1 MAVAPVLPEDRS
13 RLWEQVLS
21 SVKQRLASHQAFETW
36 FRPIVARELSPQ
48 SVDLEVPNAFFVDW
62 IHEHHL
68 TTLRGA
74 LTEVLG
80 AQPEIRFS
88 PLEPV
93 APPPAATTP
102 AALSSTENRAPAPA
116 PAPAGPSPANAPMIG
131 AADPKASRLW
141 LESQLNPRLVFETFV
156 VGGSN
161 RFTHAACR
169 AVSERPGEVY
179 NPLFIFGG
187 SGLGKTHLLHAIGH
201 AVKTRKPDARVHY
214 VPAERFTNEMI
225 FAIQHGQ
232 TLAFRNKYRN
242 VDVLLI
248 DDVQFLAGKQST
260 QEEFFYTFNA
270 LRDAHKQIV
279 VTADKAP
286 KDIDGLE
293 ERLLSRFN
301 QGLIADIQHPDLETR
316 IAILR
321 NRCEQEGAGLRLP
334 DDVLLVL
341 ADRIRGNVRELEGC
355 LVRLLAVSSLTHQEI
370 TMELAEDVL
379 MQYVDAEPDHLTP
392 ERIVA
397 TVGER
402 FGVKVDALMSKRRTQ
417 LVAQPRQVAMYLLR
431 QLTDLSL
438 VEIGRIFG
446 GRDHTTVMYAC
457 ERIADRIT
465 AEEAFREKVN
475 GLISTLAS
483 G

>member
-1 MAVAPVLPEDRS
+1 MAVQPVQPETQT
-13 RLWEQVLS
+13 RLWEQVLL
-21 SVKQRLASHQAFETW
+21 SVKRRLPSIQAFDTW

-48 SVDLEVPNAFFVDW
+48 LVDLEVPNAFFVDW

-68 TTLRGA
+68 TTLRSA
-74 LTEVLG
+74 LDEVLG
-80 AQPEIRFS
+80 ATPEIRFT
-88 PLEPV
+88 PREPASTLPV
-93 APPPAATTP
+93 LAAEPRATSSLATAPPPAMPRTA
-102 AALSSTENRAPAPA
+102 
-116 PAPAGPSPANAPMIG
+116 
-131 AADPKASRLW
+131 RLW
-141 LESQLNPRLVFETFV
+141 VESQLNPRLTFESFI

-187 SGLGKTHLLHAIGH
+187 SGLGKTHMLHAVGH
-201 AVKTRKPDARVHY
+201 AVKRARPDARVHY

-225 FAIQHGQ
+225 FSIQHGQ

-248 DDVQFLAGKQST
+248 DDVQFLAGKEST

-286 KDIDGLE
+286 KDIQGLE
-293 ERLLSRFN
+293 DRLISRFN
-301 QGLIADIQHPDLETR
+301 QGLIADMKQPDLETR

-321 NRCEQEGAGLRLP
+321 NRCEQEGAGLRLQ
-334 DDVLLVL
+334 DDVLLLL
-341 ADRIRGNVRELEGC
+341 ADRIRGNVRDLEGC
-355 LVRLLAVSSLTHQEI
+355 LVRLLAVASLTHQEI
-370 TMELAEDVL
+370 TIELAEDVL
-379 MQYVDAEPDHLTP
+379 SQYVNAEPDHLTP
-392 ERIVA
+392 ERILS

-402 FGVKVDALMSKRRTQ
+402 FGVKSEAIMGKRRTQ
-417 LVAQPRQVAMYLLR
+417 IVALPRQVAMYLMR

-438 VEIGRIFG
+438 MEIGRIFG
-446 GRDHTTVMYAC
+446 GRDHTTVLYAC
-457 ERIADRIT
+457 DRVAQRIN
-465 AEEAFREKVN
+465 AEELFRDKIN
-475 GLISTLAS
+475 ALISTLAS